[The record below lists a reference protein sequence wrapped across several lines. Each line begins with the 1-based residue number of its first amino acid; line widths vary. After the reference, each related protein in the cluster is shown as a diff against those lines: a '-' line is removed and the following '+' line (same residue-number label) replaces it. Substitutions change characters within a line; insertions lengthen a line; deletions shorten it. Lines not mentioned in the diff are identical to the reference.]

1 MWDVIGDKFDLLN
14 DTKYRKTRVWGFFL
28 DKPELEADVFDIADE
43 NEYEMIA

>member
-1 MWDVIGDKFDLLN
+1 MILNIGRLEFEDL
-14 DTKYRKTRVWGFFL
+14 FL